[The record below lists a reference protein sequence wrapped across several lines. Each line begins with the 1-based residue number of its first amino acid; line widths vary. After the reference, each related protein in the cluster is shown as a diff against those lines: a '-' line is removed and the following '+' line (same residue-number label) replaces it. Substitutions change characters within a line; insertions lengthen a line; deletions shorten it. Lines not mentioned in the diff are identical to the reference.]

1 MFYKLQINC
10 SKRGDFEKA
19 TALIEAMP
27 AEADI
32 KIIFTDFFGNI
43 LYNVHRINGM
53 LSESVNEIIFNQSVY
68 SDSVYSESE
77 PVGKSLIYRY
87 LWLYFHP
94 TIAEKYLNLLEV
106 LKN

>member
-1 MFYKLQINC
+1 MFYKLHINC

-27 AEADI
+27 AEADV
-32 KIIFTDFFGNI
+32 KIIFTDYFNNI
-43 LYNVHRINGM
+43 IYIVRRTDGI
-53 LSESVNEIIFNQSVY
+53 LSEWVNERIFTQSIY
-68 SDSVYSESE
+68 SDRVYFEIKE
-77 PVGKSLIYRY
+77 VGKSLIYRY

-94 TIAEKYLNLLEV
+94 TIAEKYMNLLKV